1 MEELGAVTVWEGT
14 LPRCA
19 LHFALSRSYLK
30 LYSVNALAK
39 KPMRFKSSPKTFK
52 LPSTLSQNGQCAQ
65 PITKQLEGTQSFLM

>member
-14 LPRCA
+14 LPQCV
-19 LHFALSRSYLK
+19 LHFALPRSYLK
-30 LYSVNALAK
+30 QYSVNALDR

-65 PITKQLEGTQSFLM
+65 PITKQLGDT